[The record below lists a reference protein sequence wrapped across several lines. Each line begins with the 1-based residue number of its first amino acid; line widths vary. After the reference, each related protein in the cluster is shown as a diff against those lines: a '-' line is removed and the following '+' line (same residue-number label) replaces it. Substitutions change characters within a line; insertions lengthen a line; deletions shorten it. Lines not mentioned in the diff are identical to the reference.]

1 MRTMCLILVVFASL
15 AVLCSNAASDISLT
29 IKGYGST
36 YQAALMDAIIRAIDQ
51 QYGTIVASSYR
62 SEMESSQFIK
72 TFTDNGSRNSS
83 LILEEFKDHMDS
95 NVCKNTEGKISGYSI
110 LSENFDAE
118 DESYQV
124 ELEVRFPAPY
134 KPVGRDPGNL
144 RRMVVGTFNVRNRNF
159 RWNGQVV
166 DSIDWVMELGN
177 RLNADLTQTRKFTM
191 LDRAYDPAV
200 NAELARLSE
209 PGIAPSE
216 AVRLNQKLG
225 TDYLVVGEVS
235 FGDVLPPETNPFTGR
250 PVPQTSS
257 LFADIHYR
265 VLLAPT
271 GQLKWSDSVRI
282 DAADFQAGDP
292 RSFVAMTTEAAAA
305 EICSGV
311 MNNILPFE
319 VVAVNAGMLVIGEG
333 GKQLSAGQRFSVNV
347 LGDEVCDTRTGEV
360 IDVVEIPVATAEIV
374 SVQPKLS
381 YAKVI
386 EGDASLVKVGARLR
400 PVQVVEST
408 VEPAPA
414 SATIKVNANGGVVL
428 PF

>member
-1 MRTMCLILVVFASL
+1 MNKLKVFVAYLFAAFGVFAQVEEDVLVTTGIASTFRGAVDEALISALEQHDGILVSSTEVSALSSSSSGVSTTTGGLQSEASRHE
-15 AVLCSNAASDISLT
+15 
-29 IKGYGST
+29 T
-36 YQAALMDAIIRAIDQ
+36 YDAIAK
-51 QYGTIVASSYR
+51 A
-62 SEMESSQFIK
+62 MK
-72 TFTDNGSRNSS
+72 KWAN
-83 LILEEFKDHMDS
+83 
-95 NVCKNTEGKISGYSI
+95 GKISSYAVISEKFDDITDLYS
-110 LSENFDAE
+110 
-118 DESYQV
+118 V
-124 ELEVRFPAPY
+124 EVEVRFPAKY
-134 KPVGRDPGNL
+134 KVGRDPNNL

-400 PVQVVEST
+400 PVQVVESA
-408 VEPAPA
+408 VEPAPTP
-414 SATIKVNANGGVVL
+414 ATIRVNANGGVVL